1 MKKKFLLQIQG
12 VVWLLVGAMLLNLG
26 AHFLLE
32 IKPEGNEMFLIGC
45 IIGAVILGQIKG
57 RTVLTKVGERNFQR
71 IASLSCTTIKDLYTR
86 KDLFIIGGMMLLGMG
101 MKYFGLPV
109 ALRGSIDIAVGTAL
123 IQGSLRHFHHSLSHK
138 LESSINN

>member
-57 RTVLTKVGERNFQR
+57 RTVLTKVAERNFQR
-71 IASLSCTTIKDLYTR
+71 IASLPSTTIKDLYTR
-86 KDLFIIGGMMLLGMG
+86 KDLIIIGGMMLLGMS

-109 ALRGSIDIAVGTAL
+109 A
-123 IQGSLRHFHHSLSHK
+123 
-138 LESSINN
+138 